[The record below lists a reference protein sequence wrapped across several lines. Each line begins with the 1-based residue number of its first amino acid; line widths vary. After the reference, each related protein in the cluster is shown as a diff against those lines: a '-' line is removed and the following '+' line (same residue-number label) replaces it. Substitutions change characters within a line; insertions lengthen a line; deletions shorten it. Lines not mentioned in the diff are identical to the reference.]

1 MAFLFKKAAG
11 YVIFILSLLWMIGAK
26 NESSI
31 DNTGLISVSKA
42 IRSHRSNGPTT
53 LAVFS
58 SRVLADFW
66 SPKKLFNLLFNACQ
80 KTLTTTKNEY
90 P

>member
-1 MAFLFKKAAG
+1 MAFLLKKAAG

-53 LAVFS
+53 LAMFS
-58 SRVLADFW
+58 SRVLARIFG
-66 SPKKLFNLLFNACQ
+66 SPQKNSSIFFSMLVKKR
-80 KTLTTTKNEY
+80 
-90 P
+90 